1 MNQSDIM
8 KQLVNMEQLTNIA
21 SGMDT
26 LDLESM
32 SIIKEA
38 MSADQ
43 MKGVGNKN
51 GERMASPFGPSGGAA
66 TVNSHWG
73 KEYET
78 SAEIKKTKFGKP
90 LEKGVDSKYIEIII
104 SIRDKLDDFLDGSNI
119 LLKVMNPQTIREMV
133 REMRYE
139 IRQIKLEQGISE
151 LMVIDYLE
159 RKMKN
164 EEDDLPF

>member
-1 MNQSDIM
+1 MNQSDMM
-8 KQLVNMEQLTNIA
+8 KQLASMEQLTNITSVSSA
-21 SGMDT
+21 
-26 LDLESM
+26 LDRDSM
-32 SIIKEA
+32 RKISEA
-38 MSADQ
+38 MTAND
-43 MKGVGNKN
+43 V
-51 GERMASPFGPSGGAA
+51 MAS
-66 TVNSHWG
+66 TWG

-78 SAEIKKTKFGKP
+78 SAEIRKAKFGKP
-90 LEKGVDSKYIEIII
+90 MGKGVDSEYIEIII

-119 LLKVMNPQTIREMV
+119 LLRVMNPQTIREMV

-139 IRQIKLEQGISE
+139 IRQVKLEQGISE